1 MSLTRRQYLQA
12 LGLGSAG
19 VLAAPL
25 LALEKTRHLQRIGLQ
40 LYTVRDLMAKDVAAT
55 LAAIAQAGY
64 VEVET
69 AGTGNLSP
77 AQFVAALQDNNL
89 TAPAAHV
96 PFDLMAASPEA
107 ILEAAETIGYQ
118 FIVLPWIAPELR
130 TLAGYSQVIEVL
142 NTFGEQC
149 RGAGVQ
155 LCYHNHDFEFEALGD
170 ERAFDVMLRECD
182 ARLVQ
187 FELDL
192 FWATHAGVDARSYLQ
207 ADPERFPLCHV
218 KDRTAAGEM
227 VSVGKG
233 VIDFAAMFAAGSGL
247 QHYFVEHDRPE
258 DSLAS
263 VQYSIKTLQ
272 ALRY

>member
-1 MSLTRRQYLQA
+1 MNLTRRSHLKG
-12 LGLGSAG
+12 LGLATAG
-19 VLAAPL
+19 LLATPG
-25 LALEKTRHLQRIGLQ
+25 LALESRRLQRIGLQ
-40 LYTVRDLMAKDVAAT
+40 LYTVRDLMAKDVAET

-77 AQFVAALQDNNL
+77 AQFAAALKDNNL
-89 TAPAAHV
+89 SAPAAHV
-96 PFDLMAASPEA
+96 PFNLMAQSPDA
-107 ILEAAETIGYQ
+107 VLEVAETIGHH
-118 FIVLPWIAPELR
+118 FIVLPWIAPEQR
-130 TLAGYSQVIEVL
+130 TLSGYSQVIDVL

-149 RGAGVQ
+149 RDAGVQ

-170 ERAFDVMLRECD
+170 EVAFNVMLRECD
-182 ARLVQ
+182 AELVQ

-192 FWATHAGVDARSYLQ
+192 FWATHAGVDARTYLQ
-207 ADPERFPLCHV
+207 ADPERYPLCHV
-218 KDRTAAGEM
+218 KDRTPAGDM

-233 VIDFAAMFAAGSGL
+233 AIDFAALFTAGSGL

-263 VQYSIKTLQ
+263 VQYSIETLR

>member
-1 MSLTRRQYLQA
+1 MNLTRRAHLKS
-12 LGLGSAG
+12 LGLATAG
-19 VLAAPL
+19 LLASPG
-25 LALEKTRHLQRIGLQ
+25 LALESRRLERIGLQ
-40 LYTVRDLMAKDVAAT
+40 LYTVRDLMAKDVTAT
-55 LAAIAQAGY
+55 LAAVARAGY

-69 AGTGNLSP
+69 AGTGDLSP
-77 AQFVAALQDNNL
+77 AQFAAALQENNL
-89 TAPAAHV
+89 SAPAAHV
-96 PFDLMAASPEA
+96 PFNMMAQSPEA
-107 ILEAAETIGYQ
+107 IFEAAETIGYR
-118 FIVLPWIAPELR
+118 FIVLPWIAPEQR
-130 TLAGYSQVIEVL
+130 TLAGYSQVIDVL

-149 RGAGVQ
+149 RGAGMQ

-170 ERAFDVMLRECD
+170 EVPYDLMLRECD
-182 ARLVQ
+182 AELVQ

-192 FWATHAGVDARSYLQ
+192 FWATHAGVDARTYLQ
-207 ADPERFPLCHV
+207 ADPKRFPLCHV
-218 KDRTAAGEM
+218 KDRTTAGEM

-233 VIDFAAMFAAGSGL
+233 VIDFAALFAAGSGL